1 MSSTDTTVAAR
12 QPLSIR
18 QRFDHQLGR
27 VTMYR
32 LVVLALAALVV
43 LAFALSAAGTL
54 PYAPQDLALSLLVLL
69 GAAYLSNR
77 LYAVLFA
84 VHPHSESTIITAL
97 LLFFLLWPSSEPL
110 ELLALALA
118 AGFASASKYL
128 LAFRGR
134 HIVNPAA
141 IGVVFVTVLGLTGGV
156 WWIAT
161 AWMLPAVAVLGFLV
175 AYRTRRLPMVGL
187 FLAIAA
193 GLIISFRL
201 GAGDDITAALEYAF
215 VSTPMVFF
223 AGFMLTEPLTLPPL
237 FRQQLAVAAG
247 VAVLFALPNLVTV
260 GVGGVLVLS
269 PELALVLGNVAAFL
283 LGQRRGIGLT
293 LREKRPLGPTTAE
306 FVFTSDEPV
315 TFRPGQYMEVTVPHR
330 RADSRGIRRVF
341 SISAA
346 DSAAGTV
353 SFGIKI
359 PSKGSSSFKRTFA
372 ELPPG
377 SRIQATTVGG
387 DFLLPSDPAEPLLMV
402 AGGIGITP
410 FISHL
415 AAITGPAPRDAVLVY
430 AISDPEEVPYVDVL
444 AASGL
449 RVVLVA
455 PRAPRNLPNGWEVL
469 TGRLDREVLAD
480 RVPDVAERHAYVSGP
495 PAMVSDIS
503 AALRSLN
510 AKKVRTDAFTGY

>member
-18 QRFDHQLGR
+18 QRFDRQLGR

-32 LVVLALAALVV
+32 LVVLALAVLVV
-43 LAFALSAAGTL
+43 LAFALSAAGIL

-161 AWMLPAVAVLGFLV
+161 ASMLPAVAVLGFLV

-201 GAGDDITAALEYAF
+201 GAGDDIRAALEYAF

-247 VAVLFALPNLVTV
+247 VAVLFALPNLVTDR
-260 GVGGVLVLS
+260 G
-269 PELALVLGNVAAFL
+269 
-283 LGQRRGIGLT
+283 GQRSRAFPGARAG
-293 LREKRPLGPTTAE
+293 
-306 FVFTSDEPV
+306 
-315 TFRPGQYMEVTVPHR
+315 PGQRGRVPARPTARH
-330 RADSRGIRRVF
+330 RADPAREAVRWGRPRR
-341 SISAA
+341 
-346 DSAAGTV
+346 
-353 SFGIKI
+353 
-359 PSKGSSSFKRTFA
+359 SSSS
-372 ELPPG
+372 PPTNR
-377 SRIQATTVGG
+377 S
-387 DFLLPSDPAEPLLMV
+387 PS
-402 AGGIGITP
+402 G
-410 FISHL
+410 
-415 AAITGPAPRDAVLVY
+415 
-430 AISDPEEVPYVDVL
+430 
-444 AASGL
+444 
-449 RVVLVA
+449 RVSTW
-455 PRAPRNLPNGWEVL
+455 R
-469 TGRLDREVLAD
+469 
-480 RVPDVAERHAYVSGP
+480 
-495 PAMVSDIS
+495 
-503 AALRSLN
+503 
-510 AKKVRTDAFTGY
+510 

>member
-1 MSSTDTTVAAR
+1 MSSTDTTVATR

-18 QRFDHQLGR
+18 QRFDRQLGR

-43 LAFALSAAGTL
+43 LAFALSAVGTL

-260 GVGGVLVLS
+260 GVGGFSCFPRNSLWS
-269 PELALVLGNVAAFL
+269 WATW
-283 LGQRRGIGLT
+283 RR
-293 LREKRPLGPTTAE
+293 
-306 FVFTSDEPV
+306 SC
-315 TFRPGQYMEVTVPHR
+315 
-330 RADSRGIRRVF
+330 
-341 SISAA
+341 SAN
-346 DSAAGTV
+346 G
-353 SFGIKI
+353 
-359 PSKGSSSFKRTFA
+359 
-372 ELPPG
+372 
-377 SRIQATTVGG
+377 
-387 DFLLPSDPAEPLLMV
+387 
-402 AGGIGITP
+402 
-410 FISHL
+410 
-415 AAITGPAPRDAVLVY
+415 
-430 AISDPEEVPYVDVL
+430 
-444 AASGL
+444 AASGSPCARSVRWGRRRRSSSSPPTSRSPSG
-449 RVVLVA
+449 RVSTW
-455 PRAPRNLPNGWEVL
+455 R
-469 TGRLDREVLAD
+469 
-480 RVPDVAERHAYVSGP
+480 
-495 PAMVSDIS
+495 
-503 AALRSLN
+503 
-510 AKKVRTDAFTGY
+510 

>member
-1 MSSTDTTVAAR
+1 M
-12 QPLSIR
+12 
-18 QRFDHQLGR
+18 
-27 VTMYR
+27 
-32 LVVLALAALVV
+32 
-43 LAFALSAAGTL
+43 
-54 PYAPQDLALSLLVLL
+54 
-69 GAAYLSNR
+69 
-77 LYAVLFA
+77 LFA

-118 AGFASASKYL
+118 AAFASASKYL

-247 VAVLFALPNLVTV
+247 VAVLFALPNLVTDRAGRRYRAV
-260 GVGGVLVLS
+260 PGG
-269 PELALVLGNVAAFL
+269 
-283 LGQRRGIGLT
+283 
-293 LREKRPLGPTTAE
+293 RP
-306 FVFTSDEPV
+306 
-315 TFRPGQYMEVTVPHR
+315 RPGQRGRVPARATARHRADPAGEAVPGADDRGVRLHR
-330 RADSRGIRRVF
+330 RRAGQL
-341 SISAA
+341 SAGPVHGG
-346 DSAAGTV
+346 DGAAPACGFPRHPPGRSPSPPPTARPGTV

-359 PSKGSSSFKRTFA
+359 PAEGSSSFKRTFA

-377 SRIQATTVGG
+377 SRVQATTVGG

-415 AAITGPAPRDAVLVY
+415 AAGSPGPAPRDAVLVY
-430 AISDPEEVPYVDVL
+430 AISDPDEVPYVDVL
-444 AASGL
+444 AAPGCGWCWSHRGRRATCPTAGRYRRAARPGRAGGPGAGRRRAARL
-449 RVVLVA
+449 RLRSAGDGQRHQCGAAVTE
-455 PRAPRNLPNGWEVL
+455 RQGGQD
-469 TGRLDREVLAD
+469 GRLHRVLSSPRSEPLEQQLRCGLEVDGPTRGLLPGD
-480 RVPDVAERHAYVSGP
+480 HRVGGGQQRRVRSDQSGRLGQGVQHHETQRCRNGSSCP
-495 PAMVSDIS
+495 SP
-503 AALRSLN
+503 
-510 AKKVRTDAFTGY
+510 